1 MAKRVP
7 VNVHV
12 TLRRNETPEHLVKRF
27 MKKVKNERIV
37 EEYREKEFYEIK
49 ALYQQQQT
57 QNAMKQKEA
66 EKNIVVYPVFLLLR
80 C

>member
-12 TLRRNETPEHLVKRF
+12 SLRRNETPEHLVKRF

-37 EEYREKEFYEIK
+37 EEYREKEFYEKPSVVNARKRKRRKNVIK
-49 ALYQQQQT
+49 KLQAA
-57 QNAMKQKEA
+57 NK
-66 EKNIVVYPVFLLLR
+66 
-80 C
+80 

>member
-37 EEYREKEFYEIK
+37 EEYREKEFYEKPSVVNARKRKRRKNVIK
-49 ALYQQQQT
+49 KLQAA
-57 QNAMKQKEA
+57 NK
-66 EKNIVVYPVFLLLR
+66 
-80 C
+80 